1 MLILRIL
8 GVLVIVTLGVSILA
22 YLFSRNRR
30 YLRFAFLVFKY
41 SLFFAVAVLS
51 LFMLERIIPGIL

>member
-8 GVLVIVTLGVSILA
+8 GVLVIATLGVSILA
-22 YLFSRNRR
+22 YLFSRDKR
-30 YLRFAFLVFKY
+30 YLRFAFQVFKY
-41 SLFFAVAVLS
+41 SLFFAVAILS